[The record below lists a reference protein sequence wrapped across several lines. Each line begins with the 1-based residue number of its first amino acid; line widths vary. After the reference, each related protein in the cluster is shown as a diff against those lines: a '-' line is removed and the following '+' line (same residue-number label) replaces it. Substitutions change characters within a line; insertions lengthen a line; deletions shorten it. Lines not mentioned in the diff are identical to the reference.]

1 MEKETYKKA
10 KEILEKFATVSELC
24 RHNFITSCHF
34 FGFHLYVIWFPET
47 KFDIYKFLIFCFL
60 FRSQIS
66 HVIGCYC
73 QLLLIIN
80 SNVTIVIVNIV
91 S

>member
-34 FGFHLYVIWFPET
+34 FVFIHMYYGFQKQSLTY
-47 KFDIYKFLIFCFL
+47 
-60 FRSQIS
+60 IS
-66 HVIGCYC
+66 
-73 QLLLIIN
+73 
-80 SNVTIVIVNIV
+80 S
-91 S
+91 